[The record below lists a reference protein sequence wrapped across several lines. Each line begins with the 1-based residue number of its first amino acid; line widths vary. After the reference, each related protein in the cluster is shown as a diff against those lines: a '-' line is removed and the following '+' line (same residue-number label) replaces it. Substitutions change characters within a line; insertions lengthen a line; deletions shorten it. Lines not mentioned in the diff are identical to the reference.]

1 MAQSKENSGKVLT
14 FEIMNSK
21 FCLKR
26 IEWGLKGRKKLKP
39 CLFIKRSIIDS
50 HYMKK
55 ALEEAEKAG
64 KRGEVP
70 VGCLLVKSGI
80 KLYAAGNM
88 VEEFK
93 NGLAHAEILA
103 LEQASKDYGRYL
115 NDFTMYVSLEPCCM
129 CAGALINARIGRL
142 VFAAYDPERGACG
155 SAFDLTGDPGKIHHF
170 PVIGGVRAEE
180 ASKMLKEFFKSRR
193 N

>member
-1 MAQSKENSGKVLT
+1 MGLRIEKSDQVVR
-14 FEIMNSK
+14 FEKLNSK
-21 FCLKR
+21 FLLKK
-26 IEWGLKGRKKLKP
+26 IEWGAKGKKKIRA
-39 CLFIKRSIIDS
+39 CQKIKRSLIDS

-55 ALEEAEKAG
+55 ALDQAAKAAG
-64 KRGEVP
+64 RGEVP
-70 VGCLLVKSGI
+70 VGCVLVKSGLE
-80 KLYAAGNM
+80 LYSCGNM
-88 VEEFK
+88 VEELK

-142 VFAAYDPERGACG
+142 VFAAPDPERGACG

-170 PVIGGVRAEE
+170 PVMGGVMAEE